1 MFKQYP
7 KGEGVSKRIVSSVVC
22 AGLDKATQ
30 WLCFEKIHG
39 ANGCMI
45 ITDNEI
51 KFARR
56 RAIVDDDDN
65 FYNYKKIVERYKDNL
80 RKFYNNIVNI
90 YQKVTTVRVYGELYG
105 GIYPG
110 QQSVDIPVQQG
121 IYYSPRV
128 EFMAFDVHIEMSNET
143 CEWLTYT
150 MYSSELDK
158 VNIPYVTSLF
168 EGSFEDA
175 IMFDNHF
182 ETTIPK
188 LHGLPAI
195 EGNICEGIVIK
206 PSKSILLGG
215 DKIMIKSKN
224 CKFTEKKPNTSNVFE
239 SITIPEELK
248 DLPEYVNDNRL
259 DAAISKV
266 GEVIPKNMSKIIKE
280 FTSDILEEYM
290 RDHQLSKETKK
301 LTGKMLSKLCVPLVK
316 QRIYSQFQADTL
328 EQ

>member
-7 KGEGVSKRIVSSVVC
+7 KGEGINKRIIDSVVC

-45 ITDNEI
+45 ITGDEI

-56 RAIVDDDDN
+56 RALVDDDDN

-80 RKFYNNIVNI
+80 RKFYDNIVNI
-90 YQKVTTVRVYGELYG
+90 YQTVNTVRVYGELYG
-105 GIYPG
+105 GIYPD

-128 EFMAFDVHIEMSNET
+128 EFMVFDVQIEMSDKT
-143 CEWLTYT
+143 FEWLAYKTY
-150 MYSSELDK
+150 SCELDK
-158 VNIPYVTSLF
+158 VNIPYVTPLF

-175 IMFDNHF
+175 IKFNNHF

-188 LHGLPAI
+188 LHRLPTI

-206 PSKSILLGG
+206 PSKNILLDG

-224 CKFTEKKPNTSNVFE
+224 FKFTEKKPNMSNIFKI
-239 SITIPEELK
+239 ITIPDEIK
-248 DLPEYVNDNRL
+248 DLVEYVNDNRL

-266 GEVIPKNMSKIIKE
+266 GEAIPKNMSNIIKE
-280 FTSDILEEYM
+280 FTSDILEEYL
-290 RDHQLSKETKK
+290 RDHKLTKETKK
-301 LTGKMLSKLCVPLVK
+301 LVGKMLCKLCVPLVK
-316 QRIYSQFQADTL
+316 QRIYPIF
-328 EQ
+328 